1 MDLSLKLECDSKDQF
16 LHTWQEENIP
26 LIWKYCKSIVN
37 QEDDS
42 SKKNVYSKISRYNI
56 LTVQQLN
63 PQSALLK
70 QETLYCLQEDDY
82 LISEHTLLLKSVS

>member
-1 MDLSLKLECDSKDQF
+1 MDLSLKLECGSKDQF
-16 LHTWQEENIP
+16 LHTWQEKNIP

-70 QETLYCLQEDDY
+70 QETLCCRQQDDY
-82 LISEHTLLLKSVS
+82 LVSEDTLLLKSVP